1 MAGELNPVYLK
12 FRERALAWRDPQAP
26 MGSPSGIIMETGV
39 PEGVLSLVVMSDGT
53 ASLFFSGGGAI
64 LGAGAYAG
72 PARAA
77 RELALEAA
85 HFAQQMQP
93 ALDVAL
99 PKLGMVNL
107 FVLIDGIIRGASGKE
122 KDFGE
127 NRSPL
132 SPLFHAAHH
141 VVAEMRRLP
150 PPGESSKKK

>member
-1 MAGELNPVYLK
+1 MANELNPVYMK
-12 FRERALAWRDPQAP
+12 FRKRALAWRDPQAP
-26 MGSPSGIIMETGV
+26 IGSPSGIIMETGV
-39 PEGVLSLVVMSDGT
+39 PEGVVSLVVMSDGT

-64 LGAGAYAG
+64 LGAGVHPG

-77 RELALEAA
+77 RELALAA
-85 HFAQQMQP
+85 ARFAQQMQP
-93 ALDVAL
+93 ALDLAM

-127 NRSPL
+127 NRSPV

-150 PPGESSKKK
+150 PPSDAGKK